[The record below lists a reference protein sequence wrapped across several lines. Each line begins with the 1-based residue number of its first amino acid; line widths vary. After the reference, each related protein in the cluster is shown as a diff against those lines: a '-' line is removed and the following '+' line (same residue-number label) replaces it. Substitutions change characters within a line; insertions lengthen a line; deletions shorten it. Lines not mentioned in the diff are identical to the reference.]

1 MKLRRAQ
8 ARTLSKDLAEREI
21 DWVYPPHERLF
32 PIE

>member
-8 ARTLSKDLAEREI
+8 TRTLSKDPAEREI

-32 PIE
+32 LIK